1 MLGNTLLAAVASVA
15 ALNAPAAPLKQVA
28 APPSTVVGSSTFV
41 VSGRG
46 WGHGV
51 GMSQWG
57 AHGFA
62 RRGSAYDEILAH
74 YYPGTALTRAAV
86 GKVRVLLVEGASSV
100 VVTSKSPFRV
110 KDGLGDVFALEAG
123 SYKIGPSLALRVRP
137 GEPPTQLDSPLTFLR
152 GTLPLTVKDRSYRGS
167 IEVRRSGKKLMAINV
182 VALEQ
187 YLYGVVPDEMPPDW
201 PVEALKAQAVVAR
214 SYALANRRSGEF
226 DLYADVRSQVYGG
239 LDAEEFQ
246 ATAAVD
252 GTSRQVLTYDGR
264 VISTPYHSTSGGRT
278 AAATDVWAGQ
288 PVPYLVSVPDPYD
301 SLSPHHRWG
310 PYTFDGNMLKQRLK
324 LSSAPVDLSA
334 KQNASQ
340 RVSSVT
346 ATFADGSTKTI
357 AGQTFRSDLGL
368 RSTWFD
374 LGVLSIAKPGAPVV
388 FGGKATLTVVARGV
402 KTAALEQKIEGVW
415 QAIGTVKPAPAPFG
429 VVVTPTASAEYRLA
443 AGAAKTPPTR
453 VLVAPAVRLLSPTAA
468 TALSGTV
475 KPALDGA
482 TVVLEREE
490 GAGWVETARAIVGG
504 DGRFL
509 ASFAVA
515 PGTYR
520 ARAIAF
526 AGFAGGVSPVLRVVP
541 A

>member
-1 MLGNTLLAAVASVA
+1 MLGPTLLAAVASIA
-15 ALNAPAAPLKQVA
+15 ALSGPAAPLKHVA
-28 APPSTVVGSSTFV
+28 SPPSTVVGSSTFV
-41 VSGRG
+41 ISGRG

-62 RRGSAYDEILAH
+62 RRGSTYEEILSH
-74 YYPGTALTRAAV
+74 YYPGTALTPTPV
-86 GKVRVLLVEGASSV
+86 GKVRVLLVEGASSIV
-100 VVTSKSPFRV
+100 ITSASPFRV
-110 KDGLGDVFALEAG
+110 KDGIGDVFALEAG
-123 SYKIGPSLALRVRP
+123 SYKLGPGLSLRVRP
-137 GEPPTQLDSPLTFLR
+137 GEAPAKLESPLTFIR
-152 GTLPLTVKDRSYRGS
+152 GTLPLKVKGRSYRGA
-167 IEVRRSGKKLMAINV
+167 IEVRASGGKLMAINV

-214 SYALANRRSGEF
+214 SYALANRRNGEF

-239 LDAEEFQ
+239 LDSEEFQ

-252 GTSRQVLTYDGR
+252 ATGRQVLTYDGR

-301 SLSPHHRWG
+301 SLSPYHRWG
-310 PYTFDGNMLKQRLK
+310 PFAFDGATVKQKLK
-324 LSSAPVDLSA
+324 LSSVPVDLTA
-334 KQNASQ
+334 KRNASL
-340 RVSSVT
+340 RVTSVT
-346 ATFADGSTKTI
+346 ATLGDGSTKSI
-357 AGQTFRSDLGL
+357 PGQTVRSELGL

-374 LGVLSIAKPGAPVV
+374 VGVLSLAKPASPVTFGAR
-388 FGGKATLTVVARGV
+388 ATLTVVARGV
-402 KTAALEQKIEGVW
+402 KNATLEQKVEGVW
-415 QAIGTVKPAPAPFG
+415 QAIGTVTPAAGPFG
-429 VVVTPTASAEYRLA
+429 VVVAPTASTEYRLA
-443 AGAAKTPPTR
+443 AGAARTPATR
-453 VLVAPAVRLLSPTAA
+453 VLVGPMVRLASPTAA
-468 TALSGTV
+468 TALNGTV

-490 GAGWVETARAIVGG
+490 GAGWVEVARAIVGG

-509 ASFAVA
+509 ARFAVE

-526 AGFAGGVSPVLRVVP
+526 AGFAGGVSRVLRVVP